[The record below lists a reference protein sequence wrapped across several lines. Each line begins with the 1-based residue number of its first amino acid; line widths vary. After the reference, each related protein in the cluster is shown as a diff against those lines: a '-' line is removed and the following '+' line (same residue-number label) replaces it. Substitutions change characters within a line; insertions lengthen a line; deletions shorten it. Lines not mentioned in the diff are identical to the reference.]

1 MTTMETSRKRYQD
14 RVAIITG
21 AASGM
26 GLLAAQCYAR
36 EGAKVVL
43 TDVNR
48 EAVDDAAEAIRRTG
62 ADADGLVV
70 DVRHYDQIKR
80 AADHTVARHGAIDI
94 LLNCAG
100 GFSGRIFNCADK
112 PWHERPPEVI
122 EWGVDVNLKGAVL
135 FSHAVLGTMIGQS
148 RGVIIHLG
156 SVDGLTGSGGAID
169 YSASKSGII
178 GLTKSLALA
187 GAPHGVRACCVS
199 PGPVLTRPSMA
210 NMKTPLGRAATP
222 DEVVSLILYLTSD
235 DAAFITG
242 SNHTID
248 GGRSCGAKN

>member
-1 MTTMETSRKRYQD
+1 MRYQG

-26 GLLAAQCYAR
+26 GLLAAQQFAR

-48 EAVDDAAEAIRRTG
+48 EAVEAAAEGIRQTG
-62 ADADGLVV
+62 ADAVGLVV
-70 DVRHYDQIKR
+70 DVRDYGQIK
-80 AADHTVARHGAIDI
+80 AAVDHTLERHGVIDI

-100 GFSGRIFNCADK
+100 GFSGRIFGCADV

-122 EWGVDVNLKGAVL
+122 AWGVDVNLKGAAF
-135 FSHAVLGTMIGQS
+135 FSHAVLGTMIRQKG
-148 RGVIIHLG
+148 GVIVNLG
-156 SVDGLTGSGGAID
+156 SVDGLTGSAGAID
-169 YSASKSGII
+169 YSASKSGVL

-199 PGPVLTRPSMA
+199 PGPVLTRPGMA
-210 NMKTPLGRAATP
+210 NMKTPIGRAAQP
-222 DEVVSLILYLTSD
+222 EEVVTLILYLSSPA
-235 DAAFITG
+235 AAFITG
-242 SNHTID
+242 TNFTID
-248 GGRSCGAKN
+248 GGRSCGAGD